1 MNFAKNGGNV
11 NAKYSFAFAAHT
23 RNQLFDSNYD
33 PESLTKQ
40 TDEDLHHMQEQ
51 TFAGFLFNCNWC
63 IAQEQ
68 ALEDI
73 SDTLGRL
80 HEIGSA
86 IGQEVDIQT
95 VFFNLNFQ
103 FRNCWMTLIAMW
115 VLPKTVW
122 IRRVSECNK
131 YRRRQE
137 CASGIL

>member
-1 MNFAKNGGNV
+1 MWSMPYNKDID
-11 NAKYSFAFAAHT
+11 Y
-23 RNQLFDSNYD
+23 RNQLFDMNYD

-51 TFAGFLFNCNWC
+51 TFAGWNVCCCWF

-95 VFFNLNFQ
+95 VIVDF
-103 FRNCWMTLIAMW
+103 WKW
-115 VLPKTVW
+115 W
-122 IRRVSECNK
+122 IEVVGRD
-131 YRRRQE
+131 RQ
-137 CASGIL
+137 